1 MEEYTCNPCRD
12 PSAKANVESFI
23 SACRL
28 ECGRAGAV
36 WALLKWPEVG
46 FTKLGSPRIGRGE
59 PAVENNLDPQFKEFA
74 KAYLWYQKFR
84 DPKFNVPHS
93 YLGLRAIEAALL
105 LLRGEGAIWQCN
117 IQVLNEAAQLLR
129 QHYVV
134 GFTCYQISSKL
145 ELLGKF
151 LFDKKLTPFPIH
163 GWKNPFRQPDM
174 KRTKIGSEAER
185 YRQSK
190 LPDDAALDA
199 IAEVFAGNPE
209 LPRDILT
216 TSFMAMAMCAPSRGN
231 EILALPV
238 WAEYSEQ
245 DKSGIMQYGWRFF
258 SAKGGEGD
266 LKWIPAT
273 MAGIG
278 KTAFQRIRAL
288 TEPGRKLAK
297 WIEDCPNRFYR
308 HSKCPSVPED
318 QPLTMIEAA
327 LALGMNPRNR
337 QQAATALHYRG
348 LPARDGKN
356 SLASLWLHTLERLP
370 SSFPWLDKGKKIKFS
385 EALFCILRNQAHGSR
400 ASMPVELQILTV
412 NFFTFDLSPRPT
424 VKGHES
430 FFDRHYYRRD
440 SGQALKVSTHQIRHL
455 LNTLASRA
463 GLSQEYIAKWS
474 GRANILQNRSYDHV
488 TDADRLAKVETKFI
502 ASEAPDGVK
511 LVQRSMMPVKED
523 EFLGIITPAMHV
535 TEAGFCVHNFI
546 IAPCLKYRDCNNCE
560 EQVCIKGD
568 NEKLERLKTR
578 LSRMESVL
586 ALALAEADE
595 ETIGADRW
603 VAHHKLSISRIKQ
616 LISLLTSND
625 LPDGSLIRLSGGSY
639 SHLQRAVD
647 GRMAQVKKGKIKWQS
662 I

>member
-1 MEEYTCNPCRD
+1 MEEYACSSYNEF
-12 PSAKANVESFI
+12 SARINVENFI
-23 SACRL
+23 STCRL
-28 ECGRAGAV
+28 ECGRAGMV
-36 WALLKWPEVG
+36 WASLRWPEVG
-46 FTKLGSPRIGRGE
+46 FTKLGSPRVGRGK
-59 PAVENNLDPQFKEFA
+59 PAAENNLDPQFKEFA
-74 KAYLWYQKFR
+74 KAYLWHKKFR
-84 DPKFNVPHS
+84 DPRFNVAHS
-93 YLGLRAIEAALL
+93 YLGLRAIEAALMRL
-105 LLRGEGAIWQCN
+105 KGEGAIWQCN
-117 IQVLNEAAQLLR
+117 VQVLDEAVQLLR

-134 GFTCYQISSKL
+134 GGTCYQISSKL

-151 LFDKKLTPFPIH
+151 LFDNQLTPFSIH
-163 GWKNPFRQPDM
+163 GWKNPTRKPDV

-199 IAEVFAGNPE
+199 IAEVFAGNSE

-245 DKSGIMQYGWRFF
+245 DRNGVVQYGWRFF

-266 LKWIPAT
+266 IKWIPAT

-278 KTAFQRIRAL
+278 KTAFQRVRAL

-297 WIEDCPNRFYR
+297 WIEDFPNRFYR
-308 HSKCPSVPED
+308 HPKCPAVPED

-327 LALGMNPRNR
+327 LALGMNPRDR

-348 LPARDGKN
+348 LPSRDGKN
-356 SLASLWLHTLERLP
+356 SLASLWQHSLERLP
-370 SSFPWLDKGKKIKFS
+370 SSFPWLDKDKKIKFS

-400 ASMPVELQILTV
+400 ASMPIELQILPV
-412 NFFTFDLSPRPT
+412 NFFTFDLSPRPN
-424 VKGHES
+424 VKGHQS
-430 FFDRHYYRRD
+430 IFDRHNYKGS
-440 SGQALKVSTHQIRHL
+440 SGQSMKVSTHQIRHL

-463 GLSQEYIAKWS
+463 GLSQEHIAKWS
-474 GRANILQNRSYDHV
+474 GRANILQNRAYDHV
-488 TDADRLAKVETKFI
+488 TDTDRLAKVESKFK
-502 ASEAPDGVK
+502 ASEAPEGVK
-511 LVQRSMMPVKED
+511 LVQRSMLPVKED

-568 NEKLERLKTR
+568 SEKLERLKAR
-578 LSRMESVL
+578 LTRMESVL
-586 ALALAEADE
+586 ALALAGADE

-603 VAHHKLSISRIKQ
+603 VAHHRVSISRIKQ
-616 LISLLTSND
+616 LISLLTNND
-625 LPDGSLIRLSGGSY
+625 LPDGSLIRLAGDSY
-639 SHLQRAVD
+639 SHLQRAVSS
-647 GRMAQVKKGKIKWQS
+647 RTALAKEVE
-662 I
+662 